1 MDEVKISIGK
11 RTCLRLSD
19 SRRYL
24 NNGPVSASN
33 ASLLI
38 ILMTIV
44 RKAKIRKD
52 KLITEYDY
60 SLIYIGTGVSI
71 TNNKYDIGKKNNFPN
86 SICLEAIYH
95 LSVKLIT

>member
-24 NNGPVSASN
+24 NNGPVSAS
-33 ASLLI
+33 SLLI

-44 RKAKIRKD
+44 TKAKIRND
-52 KLITEYDY
+52 KLITEYDL
-60 SLIYIGTGVSI
+60 SLINKWRPLTGEF
-71 TNNKYDIGKKNNFPN
+71 K
-86 SICLEAIYH
+86 
-95 LSVKLIT
+95 

>member
-24 NNGPVSASN
+24 NNGPVGASN

-60 SLIYIGTGVSI
+60 SLIY
-71 TNNKYDIGKKNNFPN
+71 KWRPLARKFK
-86 SICLEAIYH
+86 
-95 LSVKLIT
+95 

>member
-24 NNGPVSASN
+24 NNGPVSAS
-33 ASLLI
+33 SLLI

-44 RKAKIRKD
+44 TKAKIRSD
-52 KLITEYDY
+52 KLITEYDL
-60 SLIYIGTGVSI
+60 SLINKWRPLTGEF
-71 TNNKYDIGKKNNFPN
+71 K
-86 SICLEAIYH
+86 
-95 LSVKLIT
+95 

>member
-24 NNGPVSASN
+24 NNGPVSAS
-33 ASLLI
+33 SLLI

-44 RKAKIRKD
+44 TKAKIRND
-52 KLITEYDY
+52 KLITEYDL
-60 SLIYIGTGVSI
+60 SLINKWRPLTG
-71 TNNKYDIGKKNNFPN
+71 KFK
-86 SICLEAIYH
+86 
-95 LSVKLIT
+95 

>member
-24 NNGPVSASN
+24 NNGPVSAS
-33 ASLLI
+33 SLLI

-44 RKAKIRKD
+44 TKAKIRND
-52 KLITEYDY
+52 KLVTEYDL
-60 SLIYIGTGVSI
+60 SLINKWRPLTGEF
-71 TNNKYDIGKKNNFPN
+71 K
-86 SICLEAIYH
+86 
-95 LSVKLIT
+95 

>member
-24 NNGPVSASN
+24 NNGPVSAS
-33 ASLLI
+33 SLLI

-44 RKAKIRKD
+44 TKAKIRND
-52 KLITEYDY
+52 KLITEYDL
-60 SLIYIGTGVSI
+60 SLTNKWRPLTGEF
-71 TNNKYDIGKKNNFPN
+71 K
-86 SICLEAIYH
+86 
-95 LSVKLIT
+95 

>member
-1 MDEVKISIGK
+1 MILSIDEFKISIGK

-24 NNGPVSASN
+24 NKGPVSASN

-44 RKAKIRKD
+44 TKAKIRKD
-52 KLITEYDY
+52 K
-60 SLIYIGTGVSI
+60 
-71 TNNKYDIGKKNNFPN
+71 
-86 SICLEAIYH
+86 
-95 LSVKLIT
+95 

>member
-44 RKAKIRKD
+44 TKAKIRKD
-52 KLITEYDY
+52 KLITEYDL
-60 SLIYIGTGVSI
+60 SLIYKWRPLTGEF
-71 TNNKYDIGKKNNFPN
+71 K
-86 SICLEAIYH
+86 
-95 LSVKLIT
+95 